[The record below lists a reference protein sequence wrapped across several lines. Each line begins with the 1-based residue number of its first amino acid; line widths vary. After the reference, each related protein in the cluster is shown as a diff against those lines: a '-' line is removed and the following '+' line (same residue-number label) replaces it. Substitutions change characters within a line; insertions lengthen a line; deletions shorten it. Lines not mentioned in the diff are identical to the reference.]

1 VKDGLTQEF
10 NLNLQYA
17 FKNSYLLQ
25 LGYVGSVSRNRA
37 GQIEFNQSLLASPQ
51 SPINGATNNSVN
63 NVTTRQPFQGVPQG
77 SLFTVSQFVGNF
89 NSLQASISK
98 RLKGNLQFQANY
110 TWSKNLDEVNGEGGL
125 DTFELQ
131 LPTNDQHKLRSS
143 SYGLAGDDRDQRLV
157 ANFTWT
163 SPRLQSLP
171 KDARYALSNWEFA
184 GIGVIQ
190 SGAALSIFDGNA
202 GSVYGNF
209 ENRAQASGSNP
220 STKGSLFS
228 RVVGN
233 GRYLDANAFMRA
245 PEAPFGTSIA
255 DEDFGNSPVGY
266 VRGPGQHSLDF
277 AVERVFPVK
286 EAMNFRFRAETFNL
300 TNTPQF
306 ANPNTSLGYGDPNQ
320 PAVASSSFGQVFGEE
335 GGPHPRIIQFAAK
348 LQF

>member
-1 VKDGLTQEF
+1 
-10 NLNLQYA
+10 
-17 FKNSYLLQ
+17 NSYLFQ
-25 LGYVGSVSRNRA
+25 VGDVGSASRNRP

-51 SPINGATNNSVN
+51 NPINGETTNSVN
-63 NVTTRQPFQGVPQG
+63 NVTARQPFQGVPQG
-77 SLFTVSQFVGNF
+77 SLFTVSRFVANF

-131 LPTNDQHKLRSS
+131 LPTNDQRNLRRS

-163 SPRLQSLP
+163 VPSLQSIP
-171 KDARYALSNWEFA
+171 KAARYALTGWEFA

-190 SGAALSIFDGNA
+190 SGAALSIFDANA

-228 RVVGN
+228 RVVGD
-233 GRYLDANAFMRA
+233 GRYLDANAFKRA

-266 VRGPGQHSLDF
+266 VRGPGQHSVDF

-286 EAMNFRFRAETFNL
+286 EALNFRFRAEAFNL

-320 PAVASSSFGQVFGEE
+320 PAVASSSFGQIFGEE
-335 GGPHPRIIQFAAK
+335 GGPHPRIVQFAAK